1 MVCLKHII
9 YINCMIKDK
18 IMALISKQEGETN
31 KKKIENLVVF
41 VIILIITVIV
51 INVIWNDEAEE
62 KQPSSDKNK
71 KLASTVVEEVQTS
84 SKTTEEDITKNLEN
98 ILSKIKGVGKVSVMI
113 TYSRTSQTVP
123 LYNQDSSEKNTEET
137 DKQGGTRKI
146 TETDTKTEIIY
157 KEENGEKIP
166 ITQSIVS
173 PTIEG
178 AIVTA
183 EGAGSAEVKTNIIQA
198 VEAVTGVA
206 THKIQVFEMSK

>member
-1 MVCLKHII
+1 
-9 YINCMIKDK
+9 MIKDK
-18 IMALISKQEGETN
+18 IKALITKQEGEPN

-41 VIILIITVIV
+41 VIILIITVVV
-51 INVIWNDEAEE
+51 INVIWNGNGNTSE
-62 KQPSSDKNK
+62 KKEPISDKNK
-71 KLASTVVEEVQTS
+71 KLASTVEEVQTNA
-84 SKTTEEDITKNLEN
+84 KAEEDDIIKNLEN
-98 ILSKIKGVGKVSVMI
+98 ILSKIKGVGKVSVMV

-123 LYNQDSSEKNTEET
+123 LYNQDSSEKSTEES

-157 KEENGEKIP
+157 KEENGEKVP

-206 THKIQVFEMSK
+206 THKIQVFEMSE

>member
-1 MVCLKHII
+1 
-9 YINCMIKDK
+9 MITDK
-18 IMALISKQEGETN
+18 IKELINQKKEEPN

-41 VIILIITVIV
+41 LIILIITIIV
-51 INVIWNDEAEE
+51 INVIWSGDEKTDNSKPTE
-62 KQPSSDKNK
+62 DKNK
-71 KLASTVVEEVQTS
+71 KLASETQTVQTS
-84 SKTTEEDITKNLEN
+84 STGTEDDMVKRLEE
-98 ILSKIKGVGKVSVMI
+98 ILSRINGVGKVKVMI
-113 TYSRTSQTVP
+113 TYSKTSQTVP

-146 TETDTKTEIIY
+146 TETDIKTEIIY

-166 ITQSIVS
+166 ITQSVIS

-183 EGAGSAEVKTNIIQA
+183 EGANNATVKTNIIQA

-206 THKIQVFEMSK
+206 THKIQVFEMSKD